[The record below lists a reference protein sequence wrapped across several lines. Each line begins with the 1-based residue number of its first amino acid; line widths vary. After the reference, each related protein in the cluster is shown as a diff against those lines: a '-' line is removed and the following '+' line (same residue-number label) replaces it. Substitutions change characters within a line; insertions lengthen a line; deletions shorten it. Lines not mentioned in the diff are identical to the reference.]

1 MTTAVRVAVPSEEAE
16 LAADA
21 LWQAGAAAI
30 EEQPGA
36 LVAATADGGD
46 PARLLAAVAGRW
58 PAEAIAVDLDGALD
72 AWRAHA
78 RAVEVGDRLVVRPPW
93 VEPVD
98 VGPSRAAA
106 SGAASAGGAPRD
118 VVIDPG
124 RAFGHGAHPTTRLV
138 LDALADTVRGGERV
152 LDVGCGSGVLAI
164 AAVILGARTAV
175 GVDVD
180 PAAVAAT
187 RANAAR
193 NGVADRVVVVADLAD
208 LAASADLAD
217 LADLAASAD
226 PANPADLAGSADL
239 ADLAGRA
246 GAPNDAPPAAGRYDL
261 VVANM
266 LASQLVAVA
275 PTVARAAAPGGTVV
289 LSGLLAAQADQVLT
303 AYRTEVPARLAV
315 AGERE
320 DDGWLCLTLRAG

>member
-1 MTTAVRVAVPSEEAE
+1 MRVAVAAHETE

-36 LVAATADGGD
+36 LVAATTDGGD

-58 PAEAIAVDLDGALD
+58 PAEAIAVDLEGALD
-72 AWRAHA
+72 AWREHA
-78 RAVEVGDRLVVRPPW
+78 RPVVVGDRLIVRPPW
-93 VEPVD
+93 VEREEA
-98 VGPSRAAA
+98 SRSRDAPPD
-106 SGAASAGGAPRD
+106 GALD
-118 VVIDPG
+118 VVVDPG

-138 LDALADTVRGGERV
+138 LDALVEAVRGGERV

-164 AAVILGARTAV
+164 AALALGARTAV

-180 PAAVAAT
+180 PAALAAT

-193 NGVADRVVVVADLAD
+193 NGMADRVIVVAAVD
-208 LAASADLAD
+208 
-217 LADLAASAD
+217 D
-226 PANPADLAGSADL
+226 PAV
-239 ADLAGRA
+239 
-246 GAPNDAPPAAGRYDL
+246 AGRYDL

-275 PTVARAAAPGGTVV
+275 PTVAGAVAPGGTVV
-289 LSGLLAAQADQVLT
+289 LSGLLAAQRDQVLG
-303 AYRTEVPARLAV
+303 AYGSDQPTRLAV
-315 AGERE
+315 VGERE